1 MVVSFKESPI
11 TLLDPGE
18 VERLHE
24 FHKFLWGKIS
34 SANDENTK
42 KSVNCLL
49 QALFFETLSIYGNHR
64 NVAEGKR
71 TRNEQIF
78 FDFFT
83 LVERNFKVNR
93 SIAYYAKLLCISPK
107 HLSATIKIMS
117 GQTASE
123 WIDNYVIIAAKAMLR
138 SSSKTIQQISNDLN
152 FSNQSF
158 FGKFFKKY
166 VGVSPTEY
174 RTLRGK

>member
-1 MVVSFKESPI
+1 M
-11 TLLDPGE
+11 
-18 VERLHE
+18 
-24 FHKFLWGKIS
+24 
-34 SANDENTK
+34 
-42 KSVNCLL
+42 
-49 QALFFETLSIYGNHR
+49 
-64 NVAEGKR
+64 
-71 TRNEQIF
+71 
-78 FDFFT
+78 
-83 LVERNFKVNR
+83 NR

-174 RTLRGK
+174 RTLRAK